1 MSEVKPVQTPAVLE
15 MPTSP
20 EQLREF
26 IAHSLRDILAIPEN
40 QLIQAKSFIDT
51 IKKSLDESAQRAE
64 RGWLRPVITST
75 YYRGAFRAVVGTY
88 DAEGDITPVT
98 FLQEQKDAEG
108 KVVFEDAEVNGVAL
122 KRPVWVSV
130 EGVVNPASLALLS
143 KLVLSQPTVPGQVF
157 YVTTNGAIEQQM
169 EAATDFFIAQQQS
182 SEQLAAATTEE
193 LLKSEG
199 GQALA
204 EATKH

>member
-1 MSEVKPVQTPAVLE
+1 MSEVKPVQLQAITE

-26 IAHSLRDILAIPEN
+26 IASAMRDILAIPEN
-40 QLIQAKSFIDT
+40 QLIQAKTLIDT
-51 IKKSLDESAQRAE
+51 IKKSLDESTTRAE
-64 RGWLRPVITST
+64 RNWLRPVVTST
-75 YYRGAFRAVVGTY
+75 YYRGAFRAVVGQY
-88 DAEGDITPVT
+88 DADGDITPVS
-98 FLQEQKDAEG
+98 FLQEKKDAEG
-108 KVVFEDAEVNGVAL
+108 KIVFEDAEVNGVGL
-122 KRPVWVSV
+122 KRPVWESI

-182 SEQLAAATTEE
+182 GQQLANATTEE
-193 LLKSEG
+193 LLQSEG